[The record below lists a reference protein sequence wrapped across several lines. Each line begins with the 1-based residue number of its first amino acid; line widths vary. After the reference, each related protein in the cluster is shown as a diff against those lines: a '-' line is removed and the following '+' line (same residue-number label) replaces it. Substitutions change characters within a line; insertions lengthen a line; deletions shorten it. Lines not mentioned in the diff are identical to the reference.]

1 MSLGRRTLSLFDATA
16 EDSPLTPAQPRE
28 TEWDED
34 EQEYEDEDEEKETE
48 NAEASGASEGYDTD
62 SEDGNSRD
70 DPDWDGEENMN
81 GFALPDPDDIE
92 TFGTASLTHRIVSPE
107 WFEAT
112 ESKDEEGNYLF
123 SR

>member
-34 EQEYEDEDEEKETE
+34 EQEYEDEDEKKETE
-48 NAEASGASEGYDTD
+48 NVEASGATEGYDTD

-81 GFALPDPDDIE
+81 GFALPDPDDIK
-92 TFGTASLTHRIVSPE
+92 TFGTAGLTHRIFSPE